1 MPHSETLDPELE
13 GLRDRWERS
22 RKHWHIWR
30 SVTYDRTLG
39 DWCATRLSPDA
50 GPELTVIADTAS
62 ALESALV
69 DQAKRAAG
77 GERPMAISH
86 LFGEP

>member
-50 GPELTVIADTAS
+50 GPELTVIADTAGD
-62 ALESALV
+62 LEMALV
-69 DQAKRAAG
+69 DQAKRAKNGDEPLTVAD
-77 GERPMAISH
+77 
-86 LFGEP
+86 LFDE